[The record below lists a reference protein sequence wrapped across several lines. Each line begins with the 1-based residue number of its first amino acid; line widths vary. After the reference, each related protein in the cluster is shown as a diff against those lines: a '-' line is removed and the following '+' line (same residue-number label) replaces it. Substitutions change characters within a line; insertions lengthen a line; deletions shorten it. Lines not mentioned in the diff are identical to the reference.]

1 MFNASTYIAFPDA
14 TDDRILARRTIRSSA
29 VLTAKQS
36 LTFSVIGTLFDAD
49 SDDASGAILENHG
62 RVLIMYRIRGAA
74 IVVRIYKPA
83 SAIMS
88 PREHGVHQMQD
99 EKSSVTDKVDKDLS
113 SGIIYQFICY
123 WASTQLRARYRTNGH
138 RIGVECCYKVAA

>member
-1 MFNASTYIAFPDA
+1 MFNASTYIALPET

-36 LTFSVIGTLFDAD
+36 LTFSVICTLSDAD
-49 SDDASGAILENHG
+49 SDDASGAILENHR

-99 EKSSVTDKVDKDLS
+99 EKSLVDGQGRQGPVIGDNLSVH
-113 SGIIYQFICY
+113 CY
-123 WASTQLRARYRTNGH
+123 WAPTQLRARYRTNRH
-138 RIGVECCYKVAA
+138 IIGVECCYKVAA